1 MAPRDPTSPDLE
13 PYQII
18 GLHDGIGPNG
28 RVPVRREITEWQD
41 STDPTDDIQV
51 QLFLLALS
59 AFQARSEH
67 EKLSYFQIAGEM
79 NFFKPFPPQSS
90 TINADS
96 HTRYSRDAKRPMERE
111 HNTPVPG
118 PELLYAQQYVFPA
131 VAPPLHRPL
140 RGMSR
145 TNWVMFPPLATP
157 IDDM

>member
-1 MAPRDPTSPDLE
+1 MSKRDPTSPDLE
-13 PYQII
+13 PYQITGI
-18 GLHDGIGPNG
+18 RDGLGPNG

-51 QLFLLALS
+51 QLFLLALQ
-59 AFQARSEH
+59 AFQARNEH
-67 EKLSYFQIAGEM
+67 EKLSYFQIAGDM
-79 NFFKPFPPQSS
+79 NLFKPCPPQSS

-96 HTRYSRDAKRPMERE
+96 HTRYSRHAKHPMERE
-111 HNTPVPG
+111 HHTPVPG

-145 TNWVMFPPLATP
+145 TKSVMFPHSATP
-157 IDDM
+157 FDDT